1 MEEAQNT
8 MRDWKDKFDQ
18 LAFEKN
24 EQDAMD
30 FEIEQRELRDEADAA
45 AVAARAL
52 LQTALDDAN
61 AEVDRI

>member
-1 MEEAQNT
+1 
-8 MRDWKDKFDQ
+8 
-18 LAFEKN
+18 
-24 EQDAMD
+24 MD
-30 FEIEQRELRDEADAA
+30 FELEQRELRDEADAA

>member
-1 MEEAQNT
+1 